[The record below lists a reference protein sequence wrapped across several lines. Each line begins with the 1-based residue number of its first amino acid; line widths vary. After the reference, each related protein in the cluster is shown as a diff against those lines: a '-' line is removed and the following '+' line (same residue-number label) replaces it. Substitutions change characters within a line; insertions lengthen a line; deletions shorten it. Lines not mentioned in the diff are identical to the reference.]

1 MILWVVGA
9 GGLFGSAVVRAAQT
23 RGWTVFP
30 GSAIPWSDPENAVR
44 VVRED
49 AQRFS
54 RAMEPG
60 QRWAIVWAA
69 GRATTAS
76 TPEEADIELSVF
88 TRCLSTI
95 KDQLG
100 SHKHGTFLL
109 ASSAGGVYAG
119 SSNPPFDSHTLPHPT
134 GVYGH
139 LKRRQEIEAEQI
151 LEETMNVVIARIA
164 NLYGPGQDLSKLQG
178 LISRLALS
186 AITKQT
192 LAMFVPLD
200 TLRDYIHVD
209 DAAHFALHW
218 MNEST
223 AVCQVRVI
231 ATGNS
236 TSLGY
241 IISQMKDITR
251 TQIPVA
257 YGLHPSAAVQAH
269 DLRLIPDYQ
278 IPPLPVPATPLPAG
292 MKAVFDDILFRH
304 QEAAALTN

>member
-1 MILWVVGA
+1 MILWVIGA

-23 RGWTVFP
+23 RGWAVFP
-30 GSAIPWSDPENAVR
+30 GSAIPWSDPDDAVS

-49 AQRFS
+49 ARSFS
-54 RAMEPG
+54 STIESE

-76 TPEEADIELSVF
+76 TQGEADIELSVF
-88 TRCLSTI
+88 TQCVSAI

-100 SHKHGTFLL
+100 SRKHGTFLL

-119 SSNPPFDSHTLPHPT
+119 SSNPPFDSRTPPHPT

-139 LKRRQEIEAEQI
+139 LKRRQEIEAEKI
-151 LEETMNVVIARIA
+151 LEETTNVVIARIA

-178 LISRLALS
+178 LISRLALT

-192 LAMFVPLD
+192 LTMFVPLD

-209 DAAHFALHW
+209 DAAQLALHW
-218 MNEST
+218 LRESNS
-223 AVCQVRVI
+223 ACQVRVI
-231 ATGNS
+231 ATGSS
-236 TSLGY
+236 TSLGH

-257 YGLHPSAAVQAH
+257 YGLHPSADVQAH
-269 DLRLIPDYQ
+269 DLRLIPDYTDQ
-278 IPPLPVPATPLPAG
+278 FTPAPTTPLPAG

-304 QEAAALTN
+304 QEAANPAN

>member
-1 MILWVVGA
+1 MILWVIGA
-9 GGLFGSAVVRAAQT
+9 GGLFGSAVVRAAQN

-30 GSAIPWSDPENAVR
+30 GSAIPWSDPNDAVS

-49 AQRFS
+49 ARCFS
-54 RAMEPG
+54 STIESE
-60 QRWAIVWAA
+60 QQWAVVWAA

-76 TPEEADIELSVF
+76 TQEEAGIELSVF
-88 TRCLSTI
+88 SQCISVI
-95 KDQLG
+95 EDQVG

-119 SSNPPFDSHTLPHPT
+119 SSNPPFDSSTLPHPT

-178 LISRLALS
+178 LISRLALT

-192 LAMFVPLD
+192 LTMFVPLD

-209 DAAHFALHW
+209 DAAQFALHW
-218 MNEST
+218 LSEVT
-223 AVCQVRVI
+223 AACQVRVI

-257 YGLHPSAAVQAH
+257 YGLHPSAAFQAH
-269 DLRLIPDYQ
+269 DLRLIPDHTDQ
-278 IPPLPVPATPLPAG
+278 FTSTPKTPLPAG

-304 QEAAALTN
+304 QEAANHAN

>member
-1 MILWVVGA
+1 VILWVIGA
-9 GGLFGSAVVRAAQT
+9 GGLFGSAVVRAAQA
-23 RGWTVFP
+23 RGWTLFP
-30 GSAIPWSDPENAVR
+30 SSFIPWSDPESAVS
-44 VVRED
+44 VIAAD
-49 AQRFS
+49 AQLLA
-54 RAMEPG
+54 RALQPG

-69 GRATTAS
+69 GHATTSS
-76 TPEEADIELSVF
+76 TQEEADIELAVF
-88 TRCLSTI
+88 TQCISAM

-100 SHKHGTFLL
+100 SHNGGTFLL

-119 SSNPPFDSHTLPHPT
+119 SANPPFDSHTSPHPT

-139 LKRRQEIEAEQI
+139 LKRRQELKAEQI
-151 LEETMNVVIARIA
+151 LEETMNIVIARIA

-178 LISRLALS
+178 LISRLALT

-192 LAMFVPLD
+192 LTMFVPLD

-223 AVCQVRVI
+223 AACQVRVI